1 MSKILAFKK
10 KYSSPEIETIEFLN
24 EDIVTASSNIG
35 ASDGDGKSGDVDNW
49 GWT

>member
-1 MSKILAFKK
+1 
-10 KYSSPEIETIEFLN
+10 
-24 EDIVTASSNIG
+24 VTASSNIG

>member
-1 MSKILAFKK
+1 MSKILEFKE

-24 EDIVTASSNIG
+24 EDIVTASNEG
-35 ASDGDGKSGDVDNW
+35 ASDGEGNGNDVDNW